1 MTADDDGNALDL
13 PDTGGGTILPADLT
27 TLPDAGDYLWFR
39 GQRGSV
45 R

>member
-1 MTADDDGNALDL
+1 MIAGDDGGALGL
-13 PDTGGGTILPADLT
+13 PGIGGGTILPADLT